1 MPSRGLADAD
11 FQHDLPEKLDAGVR
25 SGLLRDLH
33 SLLVWRSGSIAVER
47 YYTGV
52 DEAWGRPLGTVTFGL
67 ETLHDLRSVTKSI
80 VGLLYG
86 IALDRGLVPTPDA
99 LLLAQFPEYSD
110 LPSDPR
116 RAQLTV
122 LHARNMTLGMEWD
135 EQRSYADPANSERA
149 MEDAPDRNRFILD
162 RPFVAA
168 PGERWIYSGG
178 AVALVGSLIANGS
191 GMTLQDFARQALFA
205 PLGIALFEWAKG
217 DDGVV
222 SAASGLRLRPHDLLT
237 IGRMVLAG
245 GEWNGTRVVSRTWLD
260 ASFQPVA
267 DAGEGLKYGRL
278 WWIGEATTP
287 VLSGARRWIAGIGNG
302 CQRLFLMP
310 DADLATV
317 VFCGAY
323 NAPDDWITP
332 IRIWR
337 EIVLANLK

>member
-1 MPSRGLADAD
+1 MPSPGLAEVDC
-11 FQHDLPEKLDAGVR
+11 QHDLPEKLDAGVR

-33 SLLVWRSGSIAVER
+33 SVLVSRSGSIAVER

-52 DEAWGRPLGTVTFGL
+52 DEAWGKPLGAVTFGPG
-67 ETLHDLRSVTKSI
+67 TLHDLRSVTKSI

-86 IALDRGLVPTPDA
+86 IALGRGLVPTPDA
-99 LLLAQFPEYSD
+99 PLLAQFPEYSN
-110 LPSDPR
+110 LPLDPR
-116 RAQLTV
+116 RALLTIQ
-122 LHARNMTLGMEWD
+122 HALNMTLGMEWD
-135 EQRSYADPANSERA
+135 EHRSYADPANSERA

-205 PLGIALFEWAKG
+205 PLGITVFEWAKG
-217 DDGVV
+217 EDGVV
-222 SAASGLRLRPHDLLT
+222 SAASGLRLRPRDLLT
-237 IGRMVLAG
+237 IGQMVLAG
-245 GEWNGTRVVSRTWLD
+245 GEWFGTRVVSRAWLD

-267 DAGEGLKYGRL
+267 DTDGGLKYGRL

-287 VLSGARRWIAGIGNG
+287 VLSGTHRWIAGIGNG
-302 CQRLFLMP
+302 GQRLFLMQ

>member
-1 MPSRGLADAD
+1 MPPPGLAAAD
-11 FQHDLPEKLDAGVR
+11 FQRDLPEKLDAGVR
-25 SGLLRDLH
+25 SGLLRNLH
-33 SLLVWRSGSIAVER
+33 SVLVWRSGGIALER

-52 DEAWGRPLGTVTFGL
+52 DEAWGRPLGTVTFAP

-86 IALDRGLVPTPDA
+86 IALDRGLVPPADA
-99 LLLAQFPEYSD
+99 SLLARFPEYSD
-110 LPSDPR
+110 LPPDPR
-116 RAQLTV
+116 RGHLTI
-122 LHARNMTLGMEWD
+122 LHALNMTLGMEWD

-149 MEDAPDRNRFILD
+149 MEDAPDRNRFVLD
-162 RPFVAA
+162 RSFVAA

-191 GMTLQDFARQALFA
+191 GTTLQDFARQALFA
-205 PLGIALFEWAKG
+205 PLGITVFEWAKG
-217 DDGVV
+217 KDGVV
-222 SAASGLRLRPHDLLT
+222 SAASGLRLRSHDLLT

-245 GEWNGTRVVSRTWLD
+245 GEWFGTRIVSRAWLD

-267 DAGEGLKYGRL
+267 DTGEGLQYGRL
-278 WWIGEATTP
+278 WWIGEAMTP
-287 VLSGARRWIAGIGNG
+287 VLSGVRRWIAGIGNG
-302 CQRLFLMP
+302 GQRLFLMQ
-310 DADLATV
+310 DADLAAV

>member
-1 MPSRGLADAD
+1 MPSPGLAEAD
-11 FQHDLPEKLDAGVR
+11 FQDDVPEKLDAGVR

-33 SLLVWRSGSIAVER
+33 SVLVWRSGKTALER

-52 DEAWGRPLGTVTFGL
+52 DEAWGRPLGTVTFAP

-86 IALDRGLVPTPDA
+86 IALDRGLVPPPDA
-99 LLLAQFPEYSD
+99 PLLAQFPEYSD
-110 LPSDPR
+110 LPVDPR
-116 RAQLTV
+116 RAQLTI
-122 LHARNMTLGMEWD
+122 LHALNMTLGMEWD
-135 EQRSYADPANSERA
+135 EQRSYADPTNSERA
-149 MEDAPDRNRFILD
+149 MEDASDRNRYILD

-191 GMTLQDFARQALFA
+191 GMRLQEFARQALFA
-205 PLGIALFEWAKG
+205 PLGITVFEWAKG
-217 DDGVV
+217 NDDVV
-222 SAASGLRLRPHDLLT
+222 SAASGLRLRARDLLT
-237 IGRMVLAG
+237 IGQMVLAG
-245 GEWNGTRVVSRTWLD
+245 GEWFGTRVVSRAWLD
-260 ASFQPVA
+260 VSFQPAA
-267 DAGEGLKYGRL
+267 DSGEGLKYGRL

-287 VLSGARRWIAGIGNG
+287 VTSGARRWIAGIGNG
-302 CQRLFLMP
+302 GQRLFLMP